1 MHKTKLMD
9 TYTPGISAQVEYSH
23 CNLLVRNGLATV
35 SYSLSRATH
44 TVIVI
49 NWLCLTRDIQIC
61 LNSLTD

>member
-44 TVIVI
+44 TVIVT
-49 NWLCLTRDIQIC
+49 NWL
-61 LNSLTD
+61 